1 MSARSL
7 VVSNKNIAAEN
18 KLSELRR
25 PAAAAAVAPAAG
37 EAPAAARSLAK
48 CPQWGGAR
56 GCAAVQRSSRTR
68 SDAARQRTPRW
79 HQRA

>member
-37 EAPAAARSLAK
+37 EAPAAARSLANALS
-48 CPQWGGAR
+48 GEGHGVR
-56 GCAAVQRSSRTR
+56 GCPAQLQNAV
-68 SDAARQRTPRW
+68 
-79 HQRA
+79 